1 MTNDSMLY
9 REDIQNI
16 LSAALA
22 EKGIELDAKR
32 LQKLLVLFL
41 ETDCEIDQTKQPI
54 TSQIER
60 FAREFLLSD
69 TAREIWNDANPK

>member
-1 MTNDSMLY
+1 MIIDFMIY
-9 REDIQNI
+9 REDIEKI
-16 LSAALA
+16 LFSALS
-22 EKGIELDAKR
+22 ENSMELNSNQF
-32 LQKLLVLFL
+32 QKLLVLFL

-69 TAREIWNDANPK
+69 AAREVWNDANPN